1 MLLFGG
7 VADDEALESS
17 TFFNDVY
24 ACCAARVA
32 VVVMVVIDSY
42 VVCVCDSVRRY
53 VLKLE
58 RMQWH
63 QVIPPPLSRLEK
75 M

>member
-24 ACCAARVA
+24 ACCAARA
-32 VVVMVVIDSY
+32 VVAVMVVLDSY
-42 VVCVCDSVRRY
+42 VVCVT
-53 VLKLE
+53 L
-58 RMQWH
+58 
-63 QVIPPPLSRLEK
+63 
-75 M
+75 